1 MFETKLTKKQIMRLI
16 AILQVI
22 FAGIY
27 YYIKCPNAKSVD
39 IIIYLVL
46 GLLFFGLSFFKRL
59 TSGKTVKKNMTKN
72 QKSEQKVYLFVLG
85 ISLLCVLIDY
95 SNIGVELFMIDC
107 SLMLL
112 LMCL

>member
-1 MFETKLTKKQIMRLI
+1 MRLI

-27 YYIKCPNAKSVD
+27 YYIKCPNAKLID

-46 GLLFFGLSFFKRL
+46 GLLYFGLSFFKRL
-59 TSGKTVKKNMTKN
+59 TSEKTIKKNNMTKN
-72 QKSEQKVYLFVLG
+72 QKSEQKFYLFVLG

-95 SNIGVELFMIDC
+95 SNIGVELFMID
-107 SLMLL
+107 SNLILL
-112 LMCL
+112 LMSSFYSQN